1 MVDPFEYIPPNEITG
16 PKHFEINAAHKA
28 CCDTFGHVLTGAPW
42 LGEHAGHYDPQVAHD
57 SIKGAARAFFRT
69 VQTYAP
75 PSADRA
81 AAERCVRLA
90 RMHAN
95 EAIRSP
101 SPTGAA
107 DSTRRAFD
115 ALADAR
121 LQANAAI
128 ALESAQAPT
137 QREPVQVAQ

>member
-1 MVDPFEYIPPNEITG
+1 MIDPFEYIPPNEITG
-16 PKHFEINAAHKA
+16 PKHFEVNAAHKA
-28 CCDTFGHVLTGAPW
+28 CVATFGHILTGTPW

-57 SIKGAARAFFRT
+57 SIAGAARVLFRT

-75 PSADRA
+75 LSADRA

-95 EAIRSP
+95 EAIRSQL
-101 SPTGAA
+101 PTDAA
-107 DSTRRAFD
+107 NSVRRAFD

-128 ALESAQAPT
+128 ALHAWGEGMTP
-137 QREPVQVAQ
+137 

>member
-1 MVDPFEYIPPNEITG
+1 MVDPFEYIPPNDITG
-16 PKHFEINAAHKA
+16 PKHAEVNAAHKA
-28 CCDTFGHVLTGAPW
+28 CADTFGHVLTGTPW
-42 LGEHAGHYDPQVAHD
+42 LGEHAAHYDAQVAHD
-57 SIKGAARAFFRT
+57 SITGAARTFFRT

-101 SPTGAA
+101 IPADAA
-107 DSTRRAFD
+107 NSTRRAFD

-128 ALESAQAPT
+128 ALESAQAAT
-137 QREPVQVAQ
+137 QNADAQS

>member
-1 MVDPFEYIPPNEITG
+1 MIDPFEYIPPNEITG
-16 PKHFEINAAHKA
+16 PKHTEINAAHKA
-28 CCDTFGHVLTGAPW
+28 CCDTFGHVLAGVPW
-42 LGEHAGHYDPQVAHD
+42 LGDPQVAHD
-57 SIKGAARAFFRT
+57 SITGAARTFFRT

-101 SPTGAA
+101 LPA
-107 DSTRRAFD
+107 DTANSTRRAFD

-128 ALESAQAPT
+128 ALEG
-137 QREPVQVAQ
+137 R

>member
-1 MVDPFEYIPPNEITG
+1 MDPFAYIPPTDTTR
-16 PKHFEINAAHKA
+16 PKHAAIDAAHRA
-28 CCDTFGHVLTGAPW
+28 CSDAFRPILTGS
-42 LGEHAGHYDPQVAHD
+42 GESAAHYDAQVAPRE
-57 SIKGAARAFFRT
+57 IGAAAKAFFDAI
-69 VQTYAP
+69 QAEAP
-75 PSADRA
+75 ASADRS

-128 ALESAQAPT
+128 ALESAQTPT
-137 QREPVQVAQ
+137 QREPVQVAR

>member
-1 MVDPFEYIPPNEITG
+1 MIDPFEYIPPNEITA
-16 PKHFEINAAHKA
+16 PKHFEINAAHKT

-42 LGEHAGHYDPQVAHD
+42 LGDPQVAHD
-57 SIKGAARAFFRT
+57 SITGAARVFHDV
-69 VQTYAP
+69 VQHEAP
-75 PSADRA
+75 PSADRS
-81 AAERCVRLA
+81 AAERCIRLA

-101 SPTGAA
+101 SPA
-107 DSTRRAFD
+107 DSIRRAFD

-128 ALESAQAPT
+128 ALGG
-137 QREPVQVAQ
+137 R

>member
-1 MVDPFEYIPPNEITG
+1 MIDPFEYIPPNEITA
-16 PKHFEINAAHKA
+16 PKHFEINAAHKT

-42 LGEHAGHYDPQVAHD
+42 LGDPQVAHD
-57 SIKGAARAFFRT
+57 SITGAARTFFRT
-69 VQTYAP
+69 VQAHAP

-81 AAERCVRLA
+81 SAERCVRLA

-101 SPTGAA
+101 TPADAA
-107 DSTRRAFD
+107 NSIRRAYD

-128 ALESAQAPT
+128 ALEG
-137 QREPVQVAQ
+137 R

>member
-1 MVDPFEYIPPNEITG
+1 
-16 PKHFEINAAHKA
+16 
-28 CCDTFGHVLTGAPW
+28 
-42 LGEHAGHYDPQVAHD
+42 VAHD
-57 SIKGAARAFFRT
+57 SITGAARTFFRT

-101 SPTGAA
+101 IPADAA
-107 DSTRRAFD
+107 NSIRRAYD

-128 ALESAQAPT
+128 ALEG
-137 QREPVQVAQ
+137 R